1 VGKRRSIIIF
11 GSITTGA
18 LALTACVGGPPSP
31 EAVAAEFAT
40 PIEPVWQVDVPG
52 LYGEPVIRDG
62 VVLAYAV
69 DSRVGMRLTA
79 HAVDDGELL
88 WEHTSSPGGA
98 YANPILTAW
107 DAASRAYPLPT
118 IEPLVIET
126 GEGEDAASAVVFFER
141 DVETQTIRPDDFL
154 RIADVRTGDLLDVT
168 LPEIDPEEF
177 TLDPLGFTDSGEI
190 YANVYSP
197 AYPCRDGQFC
207 FVTTYADS
215 SDGSGNGVVV
225 LDPATLEARYEEPFI
240 PETEETAIVEWG
252 LEYLRVLGDDTDIAR
267 YREGEQ
273 LWRVTTTELFD
284 DGRTS
289 PPEFVDFETVGGVL
303 LIQGYE
309 GLLET
314 LDPDLPH
321 TVSIDMVE
329 ARTLVAVDP
338 DSGEVLWRLP
348 GGDMLCH
355 AVRERPIAADADS
368 IPICLASA
376 GSFVYNLGT
385 EEMDD
390 QEEIVASIAEL
401 SVADGEV
408 AWEVDGAG
416 AVSIAHVSRLLD
428 VTYAARGDLAV
439 VDRAESE
446 ETGLVDLRDG
456 KWYPAPAE
464 DAGFVCKAER
474 PDVELEFE
482 GSTFAGGANPITTG
496 YPAGWYHFACD
507 DEGSETD
514 VFTKGA
520 VRVAGYPAGEK
531 RVVLPLEGSL
541 VAFDL

>member
-11 GSITTGA
+11 GSIAAGA
-18 LALTACVGGPPSP
+18 LTLTACVGPPSP
-31 EAVAAEFAT
+31 ESIAAEFAT

-62 VVLAYAV
+62 VVLAYA
-69 DSRVGMRLTA
+69 DDDEVGMRLTA
-79 HAVDDGELL
+79 HSVDDGELL

-107 DAASRAYPLPT
+107 DAASRPYPLAT
-118 IEPLVIET
+118 IEPLVVET
-126 GEGEDAASAVVFFER
+126 GTGEDAAPAVVFFER
-141 DVETQTIRPDDFL
+141 DVETDSIRPDDFL
-154 RIADVRTGDLLDVT
+154 RVADLRTGELLDVT
-168 LPEIDPEEF
+168 LPEFDPEEF
-177 TLDPLGFTDSGEI
+177 TFEPLGLTDGGEVF
-190 YANVYSP
+190 ANVHSP
-197 AYPCRDGQFC
+197 GYPCRDGLYC
-207 FVTTYADS
+207 FVTTFAES
-215 SDGSGNGVVV
+215 SDGSGNGVIVF
-225 LDPATLEARYEEPFI
+225 DPATLEAHYEEPFI
-240 PETEETAIVEWG
+240 PETDETTIVEWG
-252 LEYLRVLGDDTDIAR
+252 LEYVRVLADDTEIAR
-267 YREGEQ
+267 YRDGE
-273 LWRVTTTELFD
+273 RVWQVATTELFD

-289 PPEFVDFETVGGVL
+289 PPEYVDFEQVGDVL
-303 LIQGYE
+303 LIQGYQ

-321 TVSIDMVE
+321 TLSVDMVD

-338 DSGEVLWRLP
+338 ETGELLWRLP

-355 AVRERPIAADADS
+355 AVRERPLAADADG
-368 IPICLASA
+368 IPICLATA
-376 GSFVYNLGT
+376 GSFVYNIGT
-385 EEMDD
+385 DEIDDEE
-390 QEEIVASIAEL
+390 ELVASIAEL

-408 AWEVDGAG
+408 GWEVEGAG
-416 AVSIAHVSRLLD
+416 TVAVGHASRLLD
-428 VTYAARGDLAV
+428 VTYAARGDLTV
-439 VDRAESE
+439 VDIAESE

-456 KWYPAPAE
+456 GWYPIPLD

-482 GSTFAGGANPITTG
+482 GSVFAGGSNPITTG

-507 DEGSETD
+507 DTGEESD
-514 VFTKGA
+514 VYTKGA

>member
-11 GSITTGA
+11 GSIAAGA
-18 LALTACVGGPPSP
+18 LTLTACVGPSSP
-31 EAVAAEFAT
+31 ESIAAEFAT

-62 VVLAYAV
+62 VVLAYA
-69 DSRVGMRLTA
+69 DDDEVGMRLTA
-79 HAVDDGELL
+79 HSVDDGELL

-107 DAASRAYPLPT
+107 DAASRPYPLST
-118 IEPLVIET
+118 IEPLVVET
-126 GEGEDAASAVVFFER
+126 GTGEDAAPAVVFFER
-141 DVETQTIRPDDFL
+141 DVETDSIRPDDFL
-154 RIADVRTGDLLDVT
+154 RVADLRTGELLDVT
-168 LPEIDPEEF
+168 LPEFDPEEF
-177 TLDPLGFTDSGEI
+177 TFEPLGLTDGGEVF
-190 YANVYSP
+190 ANVHSP
-197 AYPCRDGQFC
+197 GYPCRDGLYC
-207 FVTTYADS
+207 FVTTFAES
-215 SDGSGNGVVV
+215 SDGSGNGVIVF
-225 LDPATLEARYEEPFI
+225 DPATLEAHYEEPFI
-240 PETEETAIVEWG
+240 PETDETTIVEWG
-252 LEYLRVLGDDTDIAR
+252 LEYVRVLADDTEIAR
-267 YREGEQ
+267 YRDGE
-273 LWRVTTTELFD
+273 RVWQVATTELFD

-289 PPEFVDFETVGGVL
+289 PPEYVDFEQVGDVL
-303 LIQGYE
+303 LIQGYQ

-321 TVSIDMVE
+321 TLSVDMVD

-338 DSGEVLWRLP
+338 ETGELLWRLP

-355 AVRERPIAADADS
+355 AVRERPLAADADA
-368 IPICLASA
+368 IPICLATA
-376 GSFVYNLGT
+376 GSFVYNIGT
-385 EEMDD
+385 DEIDDEE
-390 QEEIVASIAEL
+390 ELVASIAEL

-408 AWEVDGAG
+408 GWEVEGAG
-416 AVSIAHVSRLLD
+416 TVAVGHASRLLD
-428 VTYAARGDLAV
+428 VTYAARGDLTV
-439 VDRAESE
+439 VDIAESE

-456 KWYPAPAE
+456 GWYPIPLD

-482 GSTFAGGANPITTG
+482 GSVFAGGSNPITTG

-507 DEGSETD
+507 DTGEESD
-514 VFTKGA
+514 VYTKGA

>member
-11 GSITTGA
+11 GSIAAGA
-18 LALTACVGGPPSP
+18 LTLTACVGPPSP
-31 EAVAAEFAT
+31 ESIAAEFAT

-62 VVLAYAV
+62 VVLAYA
-69 DSRVGMRLTA
+69 DDDEVGMRLTA
-79 HAVDDGELL
+79 HSVDDGELL

-107 DAASRAYPLPT
+107 DAASRPYPLST
-118 IEPLVIET
+118 IEPLVVET
-126 GEGEDAASAVVFFER
+126 GTGEDAAPAVVFFER
-141 DVETQTIRPDDFL
+141 DVETDSIRPDDFL
-154 RIADVRTGDLLDVT
+154 RVADLRTGELLDVT
-168 LPEIDPEEF
+168 LPEFDPEEF
-177 TLDPLGFTDSGEI
+177 TFEPLGLTDGGEVF
-190 YANVYSP
+190 ANVHSP
-197 AYPCRDGQFC
+197 GYPCRDGLYC
-207 FVTTYADS
+207 FVTTFAES
-215 SDGSGNGVVV
+215 SDGSGNGVIVF
-225 LDPATLEARYEEPFI
+225 DPATLEAHYEEPFI
-240 PETEETAIVEWG
+240 PETDETTIVEWG
-252 LEYLRVLGDDTDIAR
+252 LEYVRVLADDTEIAR
-267 YREGEQ
+267 YRDGE
-273 LWRVTTTELFD
+273 RVWQVATTELFD

-289 PPEFVDFETVGGVL
+289 PPEYVDFEQVGDVL
-303 LIQGYE
+303 LIQGYQ

-321 TVSIDMVE
+321 TLSVDMVD

-338 DSGEVLWRLP
+338 ETGELLWRLP

-355 AVRERPIAADADS
+355 AVRERPLAADADG
-368 IPICLASA
+368 IPICLATA
-376 GSFVYNLGT
+376 GSFVYNIGT
-385 EEMDD
+385 DEIDDEE
-390 QEEIVASIAEL
+390 ELVASIAEL

-408 AWEVDGAG
+408 GWEVEGAG
-416 AVSIAHVSRLLD
+416 TVAVGHASRLLD
-428 VTYAARGDLAV
+428 VTYAARGDLTV
-439 VDRAESE
+439 VDIAESE

-456 KWYPAPAE
+456 GWYPIPLD

-482 GSTFAGGANPITTG
+482 GSVFAGGSNPITTG

-507 DEGSETD
+507 DTGEESD
-514 VFTKGA
+514 VYTKGA

>member
-11 GSITTGA
+11 GSIAAGA
-18 LALTACVGGPPSP
+18 LTLTACVGPPSP
-31 EAVAAEFAT
+31 ESIAAEFAT

-62 VVLAYAV
+62 VVLAYA
-69 DSRVGMRLTA
+69 DDDEVGMRLTA
-79 HAVDDGELL
+79 HSVDDGELL

-107 DAASRAYPLPT
+107 DAASRPYPLST
-118 IEPLVIET
+118 IEPLVVET
-126 GEGEDAASAVVFFER
+126 GTGEDAAPAVVFFER
-141 DVETQTIRPDDFL
+141 DVETDSIRPDDFL
-154 RIADVRTGDLLDVT
+154 RVADLRTGELLDVT
-168 LPEIDPEEF
+168 LPEFDPEEF
-177 TLDPLGFTDSGEI
+177 TFEPLGLTDGGEVF
-190 YANVYSP
+190 ANVHSP
-197 AYPCRDGQFC
+197 GYPCRDGLYC
-207 FVTTYADS
+207 FVTTFAES
-215 SDGSGNGVVV
+215 SDGSGNGVIVF
-225 LDPATLEARYEEPFI
+225 DPATLEAHYEEPFI
-240 PETEETAIVEWG
+240 PETDETTIVEWG
-252 LEYLRVLGDDTDIAR
+252 LEYVRVLADDTEIAR
-267 YREGEQ
+267 YRDGE
-273 LWRVTTTELFD
+273 RVWQVATTELFG

-289 PPEFVDFETVGGVL
+289 PPEYVDFEQVGDVL
-303 LIQGYE
+303 LIQGYQ

-321 TVSIDMVE
+321 TLSVDMVD

-338 DSGEVLWRLP
+338 ETGELLWRLP

-355 AVRERPIAADADS
+355 AVRERPLAADADG
-368 IPICLASA
+368 IPICLATA
-376 GSFVYNLGT
+376 GSFVYNIGT
-385 EEMDD
+385 DEIDDEE
-390 QEEIVASIAEL
+390 ELVASIAEL

-408 AWEVDGAG
+408 GWEVEGAG
-416 AVSIAHVSRLLD
+416 TVAVGHASRLLD
-428 VTYAARGDLAV
+428 VTYAARGDLTV
-439 VDRAESE
+439 VDIAESE

-456 KWYPAPAE
+456 GWYPIPLD

-482 GSTFAGGANPITTG
+482 GSVFAGGSNPITTG

-507 DEGSETD
+507 DTGEESD
-514 VFTKGA
+514 VYTKGA

>member
-11 GSITTGA
+11 GSIAAGA
-18 LALTACVGGPPSP
+18 LTLTACVGPPSP
-31 EAVAAEFAT
+31 ESIAAEFAT

-62 VVLAYAV
+62 VVLAYA
-69 DSRVGMRLTA
+69 DDDEVGMRLTA
-79 HAVDDGELL
+79 HSVDDVELL

-107 DAASRAYPLPT
+107 DAASRPYPLST
-118 IEPLVIET
+118 IEPLVVET
-126 GEGEDAASAVVFFER
+126 GTGEDAAPAVVFFER
-141 DVETQTIRPDDFL
+141 DVETDSIRPDDFL
-154 RIADVRTGDLLDVT
+154 RVADLRTGELLDVT
-168 LPEIDPEEF
+168 LPEFDPEEF
-177 TLDPLGFTDSGEI
+177 TFEPLGLTDGGEVF
-190 YANVYSP
+190 ANVHSP
-197 AYPCRDGQFC
+197 GYPCRDGLYC
-207 FVTTYADS
+207 FVTTFAES
-215 SDGSGNGVVV
+215 SDGSGNGVIVF
-225 LDPATLEARYEEPFI
+225 DPATLEAHYEEPFI
-240 PETEETAIVEWG
+240 PETDETTIVEWG
-252 LEYLRVLGDDTDIAR
+252 LEYVRVLADDTEIAR
-267 YREGEQ
+267 YRDGERAWQ
-273 LWRVTTTELFD
+273 VATTELFD

-289 PPEFVDFETVGGVL
+289 PPEYVDFEQVGDVL
-303 LIQGYE
+303 LIQGYQ

-321 TVSIDMVE
+321 TLSVDMVD

-338 DSGEVLWRLP
+338 ETGELLWRLP

-355 AVRERPIAADADS
+355 AVRERPLAADADG
-368 IPICLASA
+368 IPICLATA
-376 GSFVYNLGT
+376 GSFVYNIGT
-385 EEMDD
+385 DEIDDEE
-390 QEEIVASIAEL
+390 ELVASIAEL

-408 AWEVDGAG
+408 GWEVEGAG
-416 AVSIAHVSRLLD
+416 TVAVGHASRLLD
-428 VTYAARGDLAV
+428 VTYAARGDLTV
-439 VDRAESE
+439 VDIAESE

-456 KWYPAPAE
+456 GWYPIPLD

-482 GSTFAGGANPITTG
+482 GSVFAGGSNPITTG

-507 DEGSETD
+507 DTGEESD
-514 VFTKGA
+514 VYTKGA

>member
-11 GSITTGA
+11 GSIAAGA
-18 LALTACVGGPPSP
+18 LTLTACVGPPSP
-31 EAVAAEFAT
+31 ESIAAEFAT

-62 VVLAYAV
+62 VVLAYA
-69 DSRVGMRLTA
+69 DDEEVGMRLTA
-79 HAVDDGELL
+79 HSVDDGELL

-107 DAASRAYPLPT
+107 DAASRPYPLST
-118 IEPLVIET
+118 IEPLVVET
-126 GEGEDAASAVVFFER
+126 GTGEDAAPAVVFFER
-141 DVETQTIRPDDFL
+141 DVETDSIRPDDFL
-154 RIADVRTGDLLDVT
+154 RVADLRTGELLDVT
-168 LPEIDPEEF
+168 LPEFDPEEF
-177 TLDPLGFTDSGEI
+177 TFEPLGLTDGGEVF
-190 YANVYSP
+190 ANVHSP
-197 AYPCRDGQFC
+197 GYPCRDGLYC
-207 FVTTYADS
+207 FVTTFAES
-215 SDGSGNGVVV
+215 SDGSGNGVIVF
-225 LDPATLEARYEEPFI
+225 DPATLEAHYEEPFI
-240 PETEETAIVEWG
+240 PETDETTIVEWG
-252 LEYLRVLGDDTDIAR
+252 LEYVRVLADDTEIAR
-267 YREGEQ
+267 YRDGE
-273 LWRVTTTELFD
+273 RVWQVATTELFD

-289 PPEFVDFETVGGVL
+289 PPEYVDFEQVGDVL
-303 LIQGYE
+303 LIQGYQ

-321 TVSIDMVE
+321 TLSVDMVD

-338 DSGEVLWRLP
+338 ETGELLWRLP

-355 AVRERPIAADADS
+355 AVRERPLAADADG
-368 IPICLASA
+368 IPICLATA
-376 GSFVYNLGT
+376 GSFVYNIGT
-385 EEMDD
+385 DEIDDEE
-390 QEEIVASIAEL
+390 ELVASIAEL

-408 AWEVDGAG
+408 GWEVEGAG
-416 AVSIAHVSRLLD
+416 TVAVGHASRLLD
-428 VTYAARGDLAV
+428 VTYAARGDLTV
-439 VDRAESE
+439 VDIAESE

-456 KWYPAPAE
+456 GWYPIPLD

-482 GSTFAGGANPITTG
+482 GSVFAGGSNPITTG

-507 DEGSETD
+507 DTGEESD
-514 VFTKGA
+514 VYTKGA

>member
-11 GSITTGA
+11 GSIAAGA
-18 LALTACVGGPPSP
+18 LTLTACVGPPSP
-31 EAVAAEFAT
+31 ESIAAEFAT

-62 VVLAYAV
+62 VVLAYA
-69 DSRVGMRLTA
+69 DDDEVGMRLTA
-79 HAVDDGELL
+79 HSVDDGELL

-107 DAASRAYPLPT
+107 DAASRPYPLST
-118 IEPLVIET
+118 IEPLVVET
-126 GEGEDAASAVVFFER
+126 GTGEDAAPAVVFFER
-141 DVETQTIRPDDFL
+141 DVETDSIRPDDFL
-154 RIADVRTGDLLDVT
+154 RVADLRTGELLDVT
-168 LPEIDPEEF
+168 LPEFDPEEF
-177 TLDPLGFTDSGEI
+177 TFEPLGLTDGGEVF
-190 YANVYSP
+190 ANVHSP
-197 AYPCRDGQFC
+197 GYPCRDGLYC
-207 FVTTYADS
+207 FVTTFAES
-215 SDGSGNGVVV
+215 SDGSGNGVIVF
-225 LDPATLEARYEEPFI
+225 DPATLEAHYEEPFI
-240 PETEETAIVEWG
+240 PETDETTIVEWG
-252 LEYLRVLGDDTDIAR
+252 LEYVRVLADDTEIAR
-267 YREGEQ
+267 YRDGE
-273 LWRVTTTELFD
+273 RVWQVATTELFD

-289 PPEFVDFETVGGVL
+289 PPEYVDFEQVGDVL
-303 LIQGYE
+303 LIQGYQ

-321 TVSIDMVE
+321 TLSVDMVD

-338 DSGEVLWRLP
+338 ETGELLWRLP

-355 AVRERPIAADADS
+355 AVRERPLAADADA
-368 IPICLASA
+368 IPICLATA
-376 GSFVYNLGT
+376 GSFVYNIGT
-385 EEMDD
+385 DEIDDEE
-390 QEEIVASIAEL
+390 ELVASIAEL

-408 AWEVDGAG
+408 GWEVEGAG
-416 AVSIAHVSRLLD
+416 TVAVGHASRLLD
-428 VTYAARGDLAV
+428 VTYAARGDLTV
-439 VDRAESE
+439 VDIAESE

-456 KWYPAPAE
+456 GWYPIPLD

-482 GSTFAGGANPITTG
+482 GSVFAGGSNPITTG

-507 DEGSETD
+507 DTGEESD
-514 VFTKGA
+514 VYTKGA

>member
-11 GSITTGA
+11 GSIAAGA
-18 LALTACVGGPPSP
+18 LTLTACVGPPSP
-31 EAVAAEFAT
+31 ESIAAEFAT

-62 VVLAYAV
+62 VVLAYA
-69 DSRVGMRLTA
+69 DDDEDGMRLTA
-79 HAVDDGELL
+79 HSVDDGELL

-107 DAASRAYPLPT
+107 DAASRPYPLST
-118 IEPLVIET
+118 IEPLVVET
-126 GEGEDAASAVVFFER
+126 GTGEDAAPAVVFFER
-141 DVETQTIRPDDFL
+141 DVETDSIRPDDFL
-154 RIADVRTGDLLDVT
+154 RVADLRTGELLDVT
-168 LPEIDPEEF
+168 LPEFDPEEF
-177 TLDPLGFTDSGEI
+177 TFEPLGLTDGGEVF
-190 YANVYSP
+190 ANVHSP
-197 AYPCRDGQFC
+197 GYPCRDGLYC
-207 FVTTYADS
+207 FVTTFAES
-215 SDGSGNGVVV
+215 SDGSGNGVIVF
-225 LDPATLEARYEEPFI
+225 DPATLEAHYQEPFI
-240 PETEETAIVEWG
+240 PETDETTIVEWG
-252 LEYLRVLGDDTDIAR
+252 LEYVRVLADDTEIAR
-267 YREGEQ
+267 YRDGE
-273 LWRVTTTELFD
+273 RVWQVATTELFD

-289 PPEFVDFETVGGVL
+289 PPEYVDFEQVGDVL
-303 LIQGYE
+303 LIQGYQ

-321 TVSIDMVE
+321 TLSVDMVD

-338 DSGEVLWRLP
+338 ETGELLWRLP

-355 AVRERPIAADADS
+355 AVRERPLAADADA
-368 IPICLASA
+368 IPICLATA
-376 GSFVYNLGT
+376 GSFVYNIGT
-385 EEMDD
+385 DEIDDEE
-390 QEEIVASIAEL
+390 ELVASIAEL

-408 AWEVDGAG
+408 GWEVEGAG
-416 AVSIAHVSRLLD
+416 TVAVGHASRLLD
-428 VTYAARGDLAV
+428 VTYAARGDLTV
-439 VDRAESE
+439 VDIAESE

-456 KWYPAPAE
+456 GWYPIPLD

-482 GSTFAGGANPITTG
+482 GSVFAGGSNPITTG

-507 DEGSETD
+507 DTGEESD
-514 VFTKGA
+514 VYTKGA

>member
-11 GSITTGA
+11 GSIAAGA
-18 LALTACVGGPPSP
+18 LTLTACVGPPSP
-31 EAVAAEFAT
+31 ESIATEFAT

-62 VVLAYAV
+62 VVLAYA
-69 DSRVGMRLTA
+69 DDDEVGMRLTA
-79 HAVDDGELL
+79 HSVDDGELL

-107 DAASRAYPLPT
+107 DAASRPYPLST
-118 IEPLVIET
+118 IEPLVVET
-126 GEGEDAASAVVFFER
+126 GTGEDAAPAVVFFER
-141 DVETQTIRPDDFL
+141 DVETDSIRPDDFL
-154 RIADVRTGDLLDVT
+154 RVADLRTGELLDVT
-168 LPEIDPEEF
+168 LPEFDPEEF
-177 TLDPLGFTDSGEI
+177 TFEPLGLTDGGEVF
-190 YANVYSP
+190 ANVHSP
-197 AYPCRDGQFC
+197 GYPCRDGLYC
-207 FVTTYADS
+207 FVTTFAES
-215 SDGSGNGVVV
+215 SDGSGNGVIVF
-225 LDPATLEARYEEPFI
+225 DPATLEAHYEEPFI
-240 PETEETAIVEWG
+240 PETDETTIVEWG
-252 LEYLRVLGDDTDIAR
+252 LEYVRVLADDTEIAR
-267 YREGEQ
+267 YRDGE
-273 LWRVTTTELFD
+273 RVWQVATTELFD

-289 PPEFVDFETVGGVL
+289 PPEYVDFEQVGDVL
-303 LIQGYE
+303 LIQGYQ

-321 TVSIDMVE
+321 TLSVDMVD

-338 DSGEVLWRLP
+338 ETGELLWRLP

-355 AVRERPIAADADS
+355 AVRERPLAADADG
-368 IPICLASA
+368 IPICLATA
-376 GSFVYNLGT
+376 GSFVYNIGT
-385 EEMDD
+385 DEIDDEE
-390 QEEIVASIAEL
+390 ELVASIAEL

-408 AWEVDGAG
+408 GWEVEGAG
-416 AVSIAHVSRLLD
+416 TVAVGHASRLLD
-428 VTYAARGDLAV
+428 VTYAARGDLTV
-439 VDRAESE
+439 VDIAESE

-456 KWYPAPAE
+456 GWYPIPLD

-482 GSTFAGGANPITTG
+482 GSVFAGGSNPITTG

-507 DEGSETD
+507 DTGEESD
-514 VFTKGA
+514 VYTKGA